1 MRVQVY
7 DRESHTWAGTW
18 PEAWYKN
25 LWDWA
30 WSQSNN
36 PLYAIELIETELK
49 KYGGTLTDDK
59 NWVDFDDERCY
70 TLVLMR
76 WA

>member
-7 DRESHTWAGTW
+7 DNETHTW

-25 LWDWA
+25 LLDWSWD
-30 WSQSNN
+30 QPGG
-36 PLYAIELIETELK
+36 PLESFELVESELK
-49 KYGGTLTDDK
+49 KYGGKLSK
-59 NWVDFDDERCY
+59 RGGYVDFDDGRCY
-70 TLVLMR
+70 TLILLR